1 LDDSDDSVTVGGAI
15 RLDGDVLGLS
25 VLFEVFEK
33 LEVVHR
39 DVSVKVIVY
48 GWWYMQV
55 FKS

>member
-33 LEVVHR
+33 LKVVHR

>member
-1 LDDSDDSVTVGGAI
+1 MDDSDDSVTVGGAI